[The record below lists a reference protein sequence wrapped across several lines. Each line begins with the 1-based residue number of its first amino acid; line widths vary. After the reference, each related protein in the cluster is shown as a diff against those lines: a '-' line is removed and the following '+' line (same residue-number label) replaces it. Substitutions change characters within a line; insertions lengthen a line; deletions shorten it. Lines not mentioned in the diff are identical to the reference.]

1 MQLIRARRL
10 IAGVAVASAVLA
22 AAPAPASAA
31 PQAADISL
39 YLTDV
44 TLPIGAQSG
53 TPLSPILWATDDV
66 VLQDAKVTY
75 QLVGELSG
83 VVLHG
88 EEGSG
93 YCENV
98 SPTKVVCADP
108 FPLELGPDGLAG
120 GFWAYAEAGDDA
132 VVGESGTIRATLAA
146 DGIAPVTH
154 DARVRVAE
162 SVDLKAGPEL
172 RATAAPGASVDAP
185 LIVSNAGDK
194 AITGAAVLFDHDF
207 SLDSTNRYSNCLYVG
222 DELASCT
229 FDQTLEVGKT
239 YSAAMSLKVRADT
252 LAPGDAYAY
261 RGWLTPAELEDLHS
275 YLESQGITPGTPG
288 TGDVLTLSERP
299 AARAVQSDPN
309 PEDNWGSVE
318 IEVTGRSGVDLAAVG
333 AELTAA
339 AGDEITVPVGARS
352 VGKATLDFSRVGG
365 PAAVT
370 MVTMPAG
377 TTVLDA
383 AEECYPVVRGE
394 VDFDAPGKP
403 GAAKYWCSSDYIFVA
418 GTAEIYEFKLRVDR
432 IAGRTAGTVTVN
444 EPCECERFR
453 GDIDKSNDKA
463 AIVITSGAAG
473 GGGDGGGNGDGG
485 ELPITGPAGTT
496 LAAAGAALLVL
507 GVAGFLLARRR
518 RSTFV
523 S

>member
-31 PQAADISL
+31 PEAADISM
-39 YLTDV
+39 YLPDV
-44 TLPIGAQSG
+44 TLPVGAQAG

-66 VLQDAKVTY
+66 VLQDATVTY
-75 QLVGELSG
+75 ELVGGLGG
-83 VVLHG
+83 VTLYG
-88 EEGSG
+88 EEDFGH
-93 YCENV
+93 CENV

-108 FPLELGPDGLAG
+108 FPLELGPDGMAG

-132 VVGESGTIRATLAA
+132 VVGESGTIRATLSA
-146 DGIAPVTH
+146 DGITPVTH
-154 DARVRVAE
+154 DARVRAAE
-162 SVDLKAGPEL
+162 SVDLTAGPEV
-172 RATAAPGASVDAP
+172 RATAAPGASFDAP
-185 LIVSNAGDK
+185 LVVSNTGDK

-207 SLDSTNRYSNCLYVG
+207 SLESTTRYRNCLYVG

-239 YSAAMSLKVRADT
+239 YSAAMPLKVRADT
-252 LAPGDAYAY
+252 IAPGDASAF
-261 RGWLTPAELEDLHS
+261 RGWLTPAELEDFYS
-275 YLESQGITPGTPG
+275 YLESQDISPGTPG
-288 TGDVLTLSERP
+288 TGDVLTLTERP

-318 IEVTGRSGVDLAAVG
+318 VRVTGKNGVDLAAVG

-383 AEECYPVVRGE
+383 SEECYPVVRGE

-403 GAAKYWCSSDYIFVA
+403 GAAKYWCDSDYIFVA
-418 GTAEIYEFKLRVDR
+418 GAEEIYEFKLRVDR
-432 IAGRTAGTVTVN
+432 IDGRTAGTVTVN

-453 GDIDKSNDKA
+453 GDINKSNDKA
-463 AIVITSGAAG
+463 SIVITSGAAG
-473 GGGDGGGNGDGG
+473 GGGGDGSGDGGG
-485 ELPITGPAGTT
+485 LPVTGPAGTT
-496 LAAAGAALLVL
+496 LAAVGAALLVL
-507 GVAGFLLARRR
+507 GAAGVFLARRR
-518 RSTFV
+518 RDTFV